1 MNRRD
6 FVTQLLSVPVGL
18 VVAGKAIG
26 HTQPESLMFE
36 YIPPEPGPFFTEHA
50 TIREQARDNLARWY
64 SSKIDTLV
72 HRSLIHG

>member
-6 FVTQLLSVPVGL
+6 FVTQLLSVPVG
-18 VVAGKAIG
+18 VALGATLRAEKRLTFDRPAD
-26 HTQPESLMFE
+26 
-36 YIPPEPGPFFTEHA
+36 YILLDDPYA
-50 TIREQARDNLARWY
+50 TVRTTKARDDLARWY